1 MKSIY
6 NILFAASLC
15 GAGFLVS
22 CDNISEEDRYIP
34 VDKPVLPPHSVAKT
48 VLVQEFTGVKCVNC
62 PTGAEELHKAQ
73 EQYPGQVIVVG
84 MHPYSVAVNTEPFN
98 NDMRSQEAEV
108 MYETYKPDAFPC
120 AVFNGTTMSTSV
132 NSWLTTVTNLVA
144 EEAHMTIDASC
155 DYDES
160 NRNLKVDYAIN
171 FTSDVNKDLSVMVW
185 IVENDIVGIQNMPG
199 GMPNP
204 KYVHNHVLRAS
215 LNGDWGQKLGNS
227 FKNGQL
233 EEGTASITLYNGEDG
248 PLKPAWVAEN
258 CQVVVWVFETGSK
271 AVEQATLADV
281 IPVVTPEPGPD
292 EEPGDEE

>member
-48 VLVQEFTGVKCVNC
+48 VLVQEFTGVQCVNC
-62 PTGAEELHKAQ
+62 PTGAEEMHKAQ

-84 MHPYSVAVNTEPFN
+84 MHPYVDAYTKPFN
-98 NDMRSQEAEV
+98 IDMRCQEAEV
-108 MYETYKPDAFPC
+108 MYEAYKPKAFPC

-132 NSWLTTVTNLVA
+132 NYWLTTVTNLVA

-185 IVENDIVGIQNMPG
+185 IMENNIVGPQLTTNG
-199 GMPNP
+199 PNP
-204 KYVHNHVLRAS
+204 IYVHNHILRAS
-215 LNGDWGQKLGNS
+215 LNGDWGQKLGTS
-227 FKNGQL
+227 FKNGQTID
-233 EEGTASITLYNGEDG
+233 GSASISLYNGEDG

-281 IPVVTPEPGPD
+281 IPVVTLEPGPD